1 MKFISSILVAFM
13 QEKEA
18 KSNLSGLVKFLI
30 VLTAIISLYTVLF
43 HVLMVR
49 EGQDHSWISGFYWT
63 LTVMSTLGFG
73 DITFETDLGRTFSMI
88 VLLSGVILLLVMLP
102 FTFIQFFY
110 APWLEAYNKVKTPT
124 ELHPSFR
131 DHVIVTNFDSVARS
145 LIEKLNHF
153 NHNYYI
159 LVPEHQRALD
169 LYNDGYRVLVGS
181 LDDPETYRKIQIQ
194 NAAMVVATCNDM
206 LNTNIAFT
214 VREISDKV
222 RIITLASFDD
232 SVDILKLAG
241 SNTVVQLARM
251 LGQSLARRTLG
262 GSARVHVIGRLDQ
275 LIIGE
280 APVIDTPLVGKT
292 LAESKLRQM
301 TGVSVIGVW
310 ERGKFEA
317 ALPDT
322 VMNKHTVLVLAG
334 RVDQLRNYDELF
346 GIYHSEDRPV
356 IIIGGGR
363 VGLATA
369 KSLEDRRMDY
379 VIVERDPARVK
390 DPSKFVKG
398 DAADLATLKK
408 AGIDTAHT
416 VIITTN
422 LDEMN
427 IYLTLYCRKLRPDIQ
442 ITARATDDRNVSSLH
457 RAGADFVMSYATMG
471 ANIIYNALDSSEIIT
486 LAEGLNIFRLPVP
499 KKLVGI
505 TLLKSDVRKET
516 GCSIIAIQQEDEM
529 IVNPNPE
536 IEIPDACELVVIG
549 DKTAEA
555 KFMEYIRE

>member
-1 MKFISSILVAFM
+1 M

-18 KSNLSGLVKFLI
+18 KSNISGLIKFL
-30 VLTAIISLYTVLF
+30 VFLSLVIILYSVLF
-43 HVLMVR
+43 HVLMIR
-49 EGQDHSWISGFYWT
+49 EGQEHSWVSGFYWT

-73 DITFETDLGRTFSMI
+73 DITFETDIGRTFSII

-124 ELHPSFR
+124 ELHPSIKN
-131 DHVIVTNFDSVARS
+131 HVIVTNFDSVARS

-153 NHNYYI
+153 NHPYFI
-159 LVPEHQRALD
+159 LVPEFQRALD
-169 LYNDGYRVLVGS
+169 LYNEGYKVVVGQ
-181 LDDPETYRKIQIQ
+181 LDDPETYRKIQVQ

-214 VREISDKV
+214 VREITDKV
-222 RIITLASFDD
+222 RIISLASFED

-275 LIIGE
+275 LVIGE
-280 APVIDTPLVGKT
+280 APAIDTPLVGKS

-310 ERGKFEA
+310 ERGKFEP
-317 ALPDT
+317 ALPNT
-322 VMNKHTVLVLAG
+322 VINRHTVLVLAG
-334 RVDQLRNYDELF
+334 KVDQLRSYDELF
-346 GIYHSEDRPV
+346 GIYHSEDHPV

-369 KSLEDRRMDY
+369 RSLEDRRMDY
-379 VIVERDPARVK
+379 VIVERDPARII

-442 ITARATDDRNVSSLH
+442 ITARATDDRNVNSLH

-486 LAEGLNIFRLPVP
+486 LAEGLDIFRLPVP
-499 KKLVGI
+499 KKLIGV
-505 TLLKSDVRKET
+505 TLMESDIRQTT
-516 GCSIIAIQQEDEM
+516 GCSVIAINHNDEM

-536 IEIPDACELVVIG
+536 MEIPKDAELVIIG
-549 DKTAEA
+549 DKSSEA

>member
-1 MKFISSILVAFM
+1 M

-18 KSNLSGLVKFLI
+18 KSNLSGLVKFLFF
-30 VLTAIISLYTVLF
+30 LAAIITLYTVLF

-73 DITFETDLGRTFSMI
+73 DITFQTDIGRTFSMI

-110 APWLEAYNKVKTPT
+110 APWLEAYNKIKTPT
-124 ELHPSFR
+124 ELHPSIKN
-131 DHVIVTNFDSVARS
+131 HVIVTNFDSVARS

-159 LVPEHQRALD
+159 LVQDHQRALD

-310 ERGKFEA
+310 ERGKFEP

-322 VMNKHTVLVLAG
+322 KINRHTVLVLAG
-334 RVDQLRNYDELF
+334 KVDQLRNYDELF
-346 GIYHSEDRPV
+346 GIYHSEDKPV

-398 DAADLATLKK
+398 DAADLATLNK

-499 KKLVGI
+499 QKLVGI

-516 GCSIIAIQQEDEM
+516 GCSIIAIQYEEDM

-536 IEIPDACELVVIG
+536 MEIPEDCELVVIG
-549 DKTAEA
+549 DKTAEGR
-555 KFMEYIRE
+555 FMEYVRE

>member
-1 MKFISSILVAFM
+1 MKFVSSILMAFM

-18 KSNLSGLVKFLI
+18 KSNISGLIKFL
-30 VLTAIISLYTVLF
+30 VFLSLVIILYSVLF
-43 HVLMVR
+43 HVLMIR
-49 EGQDHSWISGFYWT
+49 EGQEHSWVSGFYWT

-73 DITFETDLGRTFSMI
+73 DITFETDIGRTFSII

-124 ELHPSFR
+124 ELHPSIKN
-131 DHVIVTNFDSVARS
+131 HVIVTNFDSVARS

-153 NHNYYI
+153 NHPYFI
-159 LVPEHQRALD
+159 LVPEFQRALD
-169 LYNDGYRVLVGS
+169 LYNEGYKVVVGQ
-181 LDDPETYRKIQIQ
+181 LDDPETYRKIQVQ

-214 VREISDKV
+214 VREITDKV
-222 RIITLASFDD
+222 RIISLASFED

-275 LIIGE
+275 LVIGE
-280 APVIDTPLVGKT
+280 APAIDTPLVGKS

-310 ERGKFEA
+310 ERGKFEP
-317 ALPDT
+317 ALPNT
-322 VMNKHTVLVLAG
+322 VINRHTVLVLAG
-334 RVDQLRNYDELF
+334 KVDQLRSYDELF
-346 GIYHSEDRPV
+346 GIYHSEDHPV

-369 KSLEDRRMDY
+369 RSLEDRRMDY
-379 VIVERDPARVK
+379 VIVERDPARII

-442 ITARATDDRNVSSLH
+442 ITARATDDRNVNSLH

-486 LAEGLNIFRLPVP
+486 LAEGLDIFRLPVP
-499 KKLVGI
+499 KKLIGV
-505 TLLKSDVRKET
+505 TLMESDIRQTT
-516 GCSIIAIQQEDEM
+516 GCSVIAINHNDEM

-536 IEIPDACELVVIG
+536 MEIPKDAELVIIG
-549 DKTAEA
+549 DKSSEA

>member
-1 MKFISSILVAFM
+1 M

-18 KSNLSGLVKFLI
+18 KSNLSGLMKFL
-30 VLTAIISLYTVLF
+30 LFLAAIIALFSILF
-43 HVLMVR
+43 HLLMVY
-49 EGQDHSWISGFYWT
+49 EGQDHSWVSGFYWT

-73 DITFETDLGRTFSMI
+73 DITFQSDLGRIFSMV
-88 VLLSGVILLLVMLP
+88 VLLSGVILLLVLLP
-102 FTFIQFFY
+102 FTFIRFFY

-124 ELHPSFR
+124 ELHPSIKG
-131 DHVIVTNFDSVARS
+131 HVIITNFDSVARS

-153 NHNYYI
+153 GHSYYI
-159 LVPEHQRALD
+159 LVGEHQRALD
-169 LYNDGYRVLVGS
+169 LYNEGYKVLVGS

-214 VREISDKV
+214 VREISEKV
-222 RIITLASFDD
+222 RIITFASFED
-232 SVDILKLAG
+232 SVDIHKLAG
-241 SNTVVQLARM
+241 SNTVVQLARI

-262 GSARVHVIGRLDQ
+262 GSARVHVIGRMDQ

-310 ERGKFEA
+310 ERGKFES
-317 ALPDT
+317 ALPET
-322 VMNKHTVLVLAG
+322 VIRKHTVLVLAG
-334 RVDQLRNYDELF
+334 KVDQLRNYDEYF
-346 GIYHSEDRPV
+346 GIYHSEDKPV

-363 VGLATA
+363 VGLSTA
-369 KSLEDRRMDY
+369 KSLEDRMMDY

-390 DPSKFVKG
+390 DPAKFVKG

-427 IYLTLYCRKLRPDIQ
+427 IYLTLYCRRLRPDIQ
-442 ITARATDDRNVSSLH
+442 ITARATDDRNVSSMH

-486 LAEGLNIFRLPVP
+486 LAEGLNIFRLGVP
-499 KKLVGI
+499 DKLVGV
-505 TLLKSDVRKET
+505 TLLESDIRQET
-516 GCSIIAIQQEDEM
+516 GCSVIAINCEGEM
-529 IVNPNPE
+529 NVNPNPE
-536 IEIPDACELVVIG
+536 NKIPAGCELVVIG
-549 DKTAEA
+549 TKENEA
-555 KFMEYIRE
+555 KFMEYVKA